1 MIRPFKHPHRAGLAF
16 ALVFAGIAGAAFAA
30 DDAKPLSDCHIEAGL
45 PCAAC
50 HQEQPPS
57 KAVASATCLMC
68 HGPQDKLLDRSAA
81 LQPNPH
87 NWPAGA
93 MTCETCHRAHPE

>member
-1 MIRPFKHPHRAGLAF
+1 MIRRLEHPFRIGAALALAF
-16 ALVFAGIAGAAFAA
+16 AGMAGTALAAGEM
-30 DDAKPLSDCHIEAGL
+30 KPLGDCHIEAGL

-57 KAVASATCLMC
+57 QPVQSTTCLLC
-68 HGPQDKLLDRSAA
+68 HGPHDKLVKRSAS

-93 MTCETCHRAHPE
+93 MTCDACHRAHPE